1 MSTFASDIERIRRQ
15 AREHMNEGAVT
26 PGYKADPAEVV
37 TVLND
42 VLATEI
48 VCFLRY
54 KRHYFMAQG
63 INSESVKQEFLQ
75 HATEEQQHADML
87 AQRITQLN
95 GEPNFD
101 PKDLASRS
109 HSEYADSTDLL
120 EMLKEDLYAER
131 IAIDSYSE
139 VIRWLSDN
147 DPTTRKLMEDI
158 LKVEEEHAD
167 DLKNLLAKT
176 A

>member
-1 MSTFASDIERIRRQ
+1 
-15 AREHMNEGAVT
+15 
-26 PGYKADPAEVV
+26 
-37 TVLND
+37 
-42 VLATEI
+42 
-48 VCFLRY
+48 
-54 KRHYFMAQG
+54 
-63 INSESVKQEFLQ
+63 
-75 HATEEQQHADML
+75 ML

-120 EMLKEDLYAER
+120 EMLKEDMYAER
-131 IAIDSYSE
+131 IAIDSCLE

-167 DLKNLLAKT
+167 DLKNLLAKM

>member
-1 MSTFASDIERIRRQ
+1 MSTFASDIQRIRRQ

-26 PGYKADPAEVV
+26 PGYKADPADVV

-109 HSEYADSTDLL
+109 HSEYADSIDLL

-139 VIRWLSDN
+139 VIRWLSDK

-167 DLKNLLAKT
+167 DLKNLLARM